1 MRHADPS
8 AQPSNRLP
16 CPTTVR
22 PERRRL
28 LTGSAA
34 LAAAATAGALLPG
47 CAATGGSAAG
57 GGASAGGAGAPTR
70 VAPGVTR
77 IPLGGAT
84 VHAIAD
90 GAAARPLAE
99 GFVRDVPLAQVQAA
113 LREAGLATDTITIS
127 FTAFLVDA
135 AGHRVLM
142 DSGNGQ
148 FGAPGSGQLLA
159 NLTAAGIDPGSIGA
173 VLITH
178 FHGDHI
184 NGLRDREG
192 RPTFPN
198 AKIFVPAP
206 EWDFWMDDARMN
218 AAPEAARAGF
228 ATARRV
234 FAPFAAGQVER
245 FAPGTEIVPGVV
257 SMPAY
262 GHTPG
267 HTAFRVR
274 TQGRPFVYWGDLTNI
289 AALFVRNPDWA
300 IQFDM
305 DAQAARATR
314 RRLLEQAVAEDWT
327 VAGYH
332 LQYPAVGRIVRRGQ
346 GYDFVPV
353 SA

>member
-1 MRHADPS
+1 MPQADLP
-8 AQPSNRLP
+8 ARLP
-16 CPTTVR
+16 ARCGAAL

-28 LTGSAA
+28 LTGGAA
-34 LAAAATAGALLPG
+34 LAAAAATGALLPG
-47 CAATGGSAAG
+47 CAATGSPSAG
-57 GGASAGGAGAPTR
+57 GGGGGTDAVGPPTR

-77 IPLGGAT
+77 LPLGGGVT
-84 VHAIAD
+84 VHALSD
-90 GAAARPLAE
+90 GSGARPLSE
-99 GFVRDVPLAQVQAA
+99 GFVRDVPLAQVRAA
-113 LREAGLATDTITIS
+113 LAEAGLPTDAIS
-127 FTAFLVDA
+127 ISYTAFLVDA
-135 AGHRVLM
+135 AGHRVLL

-148 FGAPGSGQLLA
+148 FGAPGSGQLASSLA
-159 NLTAAGIDPGSIGA
+159 AAGVDPRSIDA

-184 NGLRDREG
+184 NGLRDRAG
-192 RPTFPN
+192 QLVFPN
-198 AKIFVPAP
+198 ARIFVPAP
-206 EWDFWMDDARMN
+206 EWDFWMDDARLN
-218 AAPEAARAGF
+218 AAPEGLRAGF
-228 ATARRV
+228 ATVRRV
-234 FAPFAAGQVER
+234 FGTTGAGQVER
-245 FAPGTEIVPGVV
+245 FAPGSEIVPGVL

-267 HTAFRVR
+267 HTAFMVR
-274 TQGRPFVYWGDLTNI
+274 TPGRRFVYWGDLTNI

-332 LQYPAVGRIVRRGQ
+332 LQYPAAGRIVRRGQ

-353 SA
+353 PA